1 MIAGFAVTAGLR
13 AFGVIAALFI
23 LAGGRIVVVVARRAL
38 RDESDR
44 LWRRVAGIAE
54 DPVVGVIAVACR
66 EWLPHAQSVGALP
79 VGSAL
84 RAEEE
89 RAVVLLAEEAVGE
102 VEEVGDEEDLDP
114 AFEHGSDQLAGDLRA
129 FSFVRRR
136 ERLVAQEE

>member
-54 DPVVGVIAVACR
+54 DPTVGVLAVTCR
-66 EWLPHAQSVGALP
+66 EWLAHAQSVGALP
-79 VGSAL
+79 VGSPL
-84 RAEEE
+84 GAEEE
-89 RAVVLLAEEAVGE
+89 CTVELLAVDAVGE
-102 VEEVGDEEDLDP
+102 AEEVGDEDDLDP
-114 AFEHGSDQLAGDLRA
+114 GLEHGSDQLAGDLRA
-129 FSFVRRR
+129 FAFVR
-136 ERLVAQEE
+136 